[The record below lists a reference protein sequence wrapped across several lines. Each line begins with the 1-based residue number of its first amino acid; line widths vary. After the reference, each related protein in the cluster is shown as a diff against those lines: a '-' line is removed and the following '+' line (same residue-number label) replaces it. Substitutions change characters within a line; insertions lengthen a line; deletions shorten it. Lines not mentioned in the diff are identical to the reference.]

1 MATQILTHGAEDR
14 VAVRIYFDVRNFIGN
29 GTSLTFSSFSY
40 PNLNSPGKY
49 YANVDFYLPPQI
61 VKTS

>member
-14 VAVRIYFDVRNFIGN
+14 VAVPIYFDVRNFIGN
-29 GTSLTFSSFSY
+29 GTSLTSY

-49 YANVDFYLPPQI
+49 YANVDYYLPPQI

>member
-14 VAVRIYFDVRNFIGN
+14 VAVPIYFDVRNFIGN
-29 GTSLTFSSFSY
+29 GTSLNFSSFSY

-49 YANVDFYLPPQI
+49 YIIYHL
-61 VKTS
+61 KL